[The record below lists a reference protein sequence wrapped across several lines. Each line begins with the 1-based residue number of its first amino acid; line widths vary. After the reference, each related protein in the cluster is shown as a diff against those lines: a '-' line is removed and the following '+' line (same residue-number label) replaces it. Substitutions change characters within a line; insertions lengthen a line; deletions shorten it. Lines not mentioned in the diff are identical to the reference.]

1 MGKSQNTV
9 SFIDSLKQFK
19 EDIDSKILLF
29 IDKAPWH
36 TSKDAKAYFEENKK
50 WLKIIYFPTAA
61 PDRNPTEFC
70 WKRTRELF
78 TSLISFDSIEQM
90 TEGLGDFWEKHVF
103 THNVSHYL
111 GF

>member
-1 MGKSQNTV
+1 M
-9 SFIDSLKQFK
+9 
-19 EDIDSKILLF
+19 
-29 IDKAPWH
+29 
-36 TSKDAKAYFEENKK
+36 
-50 WLKIIYFPTAA
+50 AA

-111 GF
+111 GL